1 MVQTPYAE
9 LHCHTNF
16 SFLDGASPA
25 DDLVDRAV
33 ELGLSGLA
41 VTDHAGLYG
50 AVRFVSAAEAAGL
63 HPVVGL
69 EIELLDAAV
78 PDPDGVVLAK
88 RRSRRRGTR
97 RSGATVDGET
107 PHDVVE
113 GLPSRPRPSR
123 TLLPGH
129 RDPVKED
136 LRGIRERTRGP
147 HLVLLAR
154 SQAGWRSLCRLV
166 SRANLAGTKGVPR
179 FSQALLAEHTDGLVA
194 LSGCTEGE
202 LVRRLRAGD
211 RAGAR
216 AAAERYATL
225 FGRGDGPGSAGFFV
239 ELSHHLLPDDDWL
252 VSESAG
258 LAEALGLPVVTTND
272 VHYARPEDRELADVL
287 AAIRHGRSLDTLGD
301 LRRPDGESYL
311 KAGTE
316 MLALPPGDR
325 GFATAD
331 PRAARAWREGIATA
345 AELAA
350 SCSIDL
356 GFEQYRFPGFPVP
369 DGETPFSYL
378 SELCWEGARKRYH
391 PMTSAVVT
399 RLAHELGVIER
410 AGLAEF
416 FLICWD
422 LMRFA
427 KEQGI
432 PAQGRGS
439 ATSSIVS
446 YTLGISR
453 VEPIVH
459 NLLFERFINP
469 GRTTYP
475 DVDIDFSS
483 ERREEVIQY
492 VYRRY
497 GPEHTGMV
505 CNLVTYRAR
514 SAVREVG
521 YALGFPRP
529 LVDRVAKA
537 LETYDSV
544 MVRRDLEA
552 DGGFAEFFRRPG
564 EGLPAEESL
573 RTRATEGAE
582 ALGFVDGMGQLNTRM
597 PLVGKVPPWRQP
609 PKPQDPNAPRPF
621 AWLRDAP
628 DGPDSAQSTSILPP
642 AADAGLGPA
651 QGASGRRWLNSLRT
665 VHAQDRPAD
674 GLAGAPG
681 SSSADANPGSAA
693 DSITSGSNAAI
704 GRRRDSGM
712 WDGAPESPPAIRPDG
727 RHDDEGGPGD
737 TPASVAWLRAGRGT
751 GYGVLGPPPGSVP
764 VDPEHGMPLPP
775 PRRTDRLGRP
785 SMWDPAPSRA
795 DHSSVARI
803 EPELPPQPRGGS
815 TVGLSDWERWL
826 EFCARIDGFPR
837 HLSIHSGG
845 MLVTAA
851 PLIDIAPLERATMP
865 DRVVVQ
871 FDKRDVETLKLIKLD
886 LLGLGMLAAMDE
898 TLQLIEHDCAVCVDL
913 DRLPENVPEVFA
925 MLQAADTVGV
935 FQVESR
941 AQMQTL
947 PKSRPHN
954 LDDLVVEV
962 AIIRPG
968 PIQGNAVH
976 PYLRRKQGLEP
987 VTYLHP
993 SLEPALKD
1001 SMGVILYQ
1009 EQVMRIAIEV
1019 AGFTPAESDGFRR
1032 AMGTWR
1038 SSREMEKLH
1047 RQFVEGCL
1055 RQPGMTEETAE
1066 ELFRQVAA
1074 FASFGFAKSHAAAF
1088 ARTAYESSF
1097 LKLFYPAQFL
1107 VGLINAQPMGFYP
1120 VEVLVNDAKRHGVTV
1135 LPVDINASSYRTT
1148 TEWAGQ
1154 PGWALAGA
1162 AGDDGSRDDD
1172 PGEPLP
1178 EGSGVAAR
1186 ARPVRS
1192 PACIIPSAAARE
1204 RWIPVSAT
1212 GWGVRLGLGL
1222 VKGIG
1227 EQHQALLDRELARG
1241 PYRSLVEVVERT
1253 GLPEEVIE
1261 RLIRTGGLDS
1271 LGRPRRELLWQLR
1284 EVAGASRGRVDGRA
1298 LRGAVRSSGRRS
1310 AAAGRP
1316 MDLRLPP
1323 TDAPAL
1329 PELTESERIGD
1340 AYAVIG
1346 LDARRQVVT
1355 LFRPALERLGAVTN
1369 ASLAERRSGRIRIGG
1384 LVVTRQHPMTAKG
1397 TVFLALEDETGMVN
1411 VTLWPDTWARL
1422 RSVVRR
1428 HALLLVDGE
1437 LQREGEVVNVVAR
1450 DIRAL
1455 PEVAAPAGGPDQP
1468 AGVRQLGHAGMRRL
1482 G

>member
-1 MVQTPYAE
+1 VAPTPYAE

-16 SFLDGASPA
+16 SFLDGASAP
-25 DDLVDRAV
+25 DELVERAV
-33 ELGLSGLA
+33 GSGLTGLA

-63 HPVVGL
+63 HPVIGL
-69 EIELLDAAV
+69 EIELLDPAV
-78 PDPDGVVLAK
+78 PDPGGIVIPP
-88 RRSRRRGTR
+88 RRPRRRGPGGGPGDRT
-97 RSGATVDGET
+97 T
-107 PHDVVE
+107 PPPDASE
-113 GLPSRPRPSR
+113 GLPARPRSER
-123 TLLPGH
+123 ARLPGH
-129 RDPVKED
+129 RPAIKED
-136 LRGIRERTRGP
+136 LRGIGERVRGP

-154 SQAGWRSLCRLV
+154 SQVGWRSLCRLV
-166 SRANLAGTKGVPR
+166 SRANMAGTKGVPR
-179 FSQALLAEHTDGLVA
+179 FSQALLAEHTEGLVA
-194 LSGCTEGE
+194 LSGCRDGE
-202 LVRRLRAGD
+202 LARRLRTGD
-211 RAGAR
+211 LAGAR
-216 AAAERYATL
+216 AVAERYAAL
-225 FGRGDGPGSAGFFV
+225 FGRGDGASTSGFFI

-252 VSESAG
+252 VTESAA
-258 LAEALGLPVVTTND
+258 LADELDLPVVVTND
-272 VHYARPEDRELADVL
+272 VHYAAPEDRELADVL
-287 AAIRHGRSLDTLGD
+287 TAIRHGRSLETLGD
-301 LRRPDGESYL
+301 LRRADGESYL
-311 KAGTE
+311 KTGPE
-316 MLALPPGDR
+316 LAALVTGED
-325 GFATAD
+325 
-331 PRAARAWREGIATA
+331 RAARTWAAGISTA
-345 AELAA
+345 VELAA
-350 SCSIDL
+350 SCSVDL
-356 GFEQYRFPGFPVP
+356 GFEQYRFPGFAVP
-369 DGETPFSYL
+369 GGETPFSYL
-378 SELCWEGARKRYH
+378 VDLCQAGARKRYH
-391 PMTSAVVT
+391 PLTPPVVKQ
-399 RLAHELGVIER
+399 LAHELDVIQTT
-410 AGLAEF
+410 GLAEF

-422 LMRFA
+422 IMRFA
-427 KEQGI
+427 REQKI

-439 ATSSIVS
+439 AAGSIVA
-446 YTLGISR
+446 YVLGITR
-453 VEPIVH
+453 VEPIRH
-459 NLLFERFINP
+459 NLLFERFINE

-483 ERREEVIQY
+483 ARREEVIQY
-492 VYRRY
+492 VYDRY

-552 DGGFAEFFRRPG
+552 DGGFAEFFRRTG
-564 EGLPAEESL
+564 EGEAEPAEAAAAAL
-573 RTRATEGAE
+573 TEARG
-582 ALGFVDGMGQLNTRM
+582 LTDRMGQLNHSR
-597 PLVGKVPPWRQP
+597 G
-609 PKPQDPNAPRPF
+609 
-621 AWLRDAP
+621 
-628 DGPDSAQSTSILPP
+628 
-642 AADAGLGPA
+642 
-651 QGASGRRWLNSLRT
+651 GR
-665 VHAQDRPAD
+665 
-674 GLAGAPG
+674 LAGALAPVADLRPG
-681 SSSADANPGSAA
+681 
-693 DSITSGSNAAI
+693 
-704 GRRRDSGM
+704 GRT
-712 WDGAPESPPAIRPDG
+712 
-727 RHDDEGGPGD
+727 DDEGGPGD

-751 GYGVLGPPPGSVP
+751 GYRADAERLIAPPLIEGRR
-764 VDPEHGMPLPP
+764 VDPESGQLEPP
-775 PRRTDRLGRP
+775 PRATDQSRGTDKLGRPNRWDPPAPRRTDAG
-785 SMWDPAPSRA
+785 AA
-795 DHSSVARI
+795 AAHSSVARV
-803 EPELPPQPRGGS
+803 EPEPPPVARGGS

-851 PLIDIAPLERATMP
+851 PLIDIAPIERATMV

-898 TLQLIEHDCAVCVDL
+898 TLQLIEHDCAACLDL
-913 DRLPENVPEVFA
+913 DRLPEDVPEVFE

-947 PKSRPHN
+947 PKSRPQT

-993 SLEPALKD
+993 SLEPVLKD

-1019 AGFTPAESDGFRR
+1019 GGFSAAESDGFRR

-1047 RQFVEGCL
+1047 QRFFDGCM
-1055 RQPGMTEETAE
+1055 RQPGMTEEDAE

-1088 ARTAYESSF
+1088 ARTAYESAF

-1107 VGLINAQPMGFYP
+1107 VGLVNAQPMGFYP
-1120 VEVLVNDAKRHGVTV
+1120 VEVLVNDTKRHGVAV

-1148 TEWAGQ
+1148 TEWVG
-1154 PGWALAGA
+1154 
-1162 AGDDGSRDDD
+1162 R

-1178 EGSGVAAR
+1178 AGSGIN
-1186 ARPVRS
+1186 ARPDPIRS
-1192 PACIIPSAAARE
+1192 PACVVPSAAARQ
-1204 RWIPVSAT
+1204 RWTPEVTA
-1212 GWGVRLGLGL
+1212 GWGVRLGLHL

-1227 EQHQALLDRELARG
+1227 EQHTALLDGELARG
-1241 PYRSLVEVVERT
+1241 PYGSLAEVVDRT
-1253 GLPEEVIE
+1253 GLPEEVLE
-1261 RLIRTGGLDS
+1261 RLIRTGAMDS

-1298 LRGAVRSSGRRS
+1298 LRGLGRAAGKRS

-1316 MDLRLPP
+1316 MDLRLPA
-1323 TDAPAL
+1323 TEAPAL
-1329 PELTESERIGD
+1329 PPITESERIGD

-1369 ASLAERRSGRIRIGG
+1369 AALASMRSGPVRIGG

-1422 RSVVRR
+1422 RGVVRR

-1437 LQREGEVVNVVAR
+1437 LQREGEVVNVIAR
-1450 DIRAL
+1450 SVRPL
-1455 PEVAAPAGGPDQP
+1455 PEVAAEAGGPDRP
-1468 AGVRQLGHAGMRRL
+1468 AGVRQLGHHA
-1482 G
+1482 

>member
-1 MVQTPYAE
+1 
-9 LHCHTNF
+9 
-16 SFLDGASPA
+16 
-25 DDLVDRAV
+25 
-33 ELGLSGLA
+33 
-41 VTDHAGLYG
+41 
-50 AVRFVSAAEAAGL
+50 
-63 HPVVGL
+63 
-69 EIELLDAAV
+69 
-78 PDPDGVVLAK
+78 
-88 RRSRRRGTR
+88 
-97 RSGATVDGET
+97 
-107 PHDVVE
+107 
-113 GLPSRPRPSR
+113 
-123 TLLPGH
+123 
-129 RDPVKED
+129 
-136 LRGIRERTRGP
+136 
-147 HLVLLAR
+147 
-154 SQAGWRSLCRLV
+154 
-166 SRANLAGTKGVPR
+166 
-179 FSQALLAEHTDGLVA
+179 
-194 LSGCTEGE
+194 
-202 LVRRLRAGD
+202 
-211 RAGAR
+211 
-216 AAAERYATL
+216 
-225 FGRGDGPGSAGFFV
+225 
-239 ELSHHLLPDDDWL
+239 
-252 VSESAG
+252 
-258 LAEALGLPVVTTND
+258 
-272 VHYARPEDRELADVL
+272 
-287 AAIRHGRSLDTLGD
+287 
-301 LRRPDGESYL
+301 
-311 KAGTE
+311 
-316 MLALPPGDR
+316 
-325 GFATAD
+325 
-331 PRAARAWREGIATA
+331 
-345 AELAA
+345 
-350 SCSIDL
+350 
-356 GFEQYRFPGFPVP
+356 
-369 DGETPFSYL
+369 
-378 SELCWEGARKRYH
+378 
-391 PMTSAVVT
+391 
-399 RLAHELGVIER
+399 
-410 AGLAEF
+410 
-416 FLICWD
+416 
-422 LMRFA
+422 MRFA

-492 VYRRY
+492 VYNRY

-564 EGLPAEESL
+564 EGLPAEAGAAE
-573 RTRATEGAE
+573 AAE

-609 PKPQDPNAPRPF
+609 PKPEDPNAPRPF
-621 AWLRDAP
+621 AWLREGDARTRAQAP
-628 DGPDSAQSTSILPP
+628 SGKPAPQSPDSGRVARPMTRAVRATRRPASPGCGPGAGPATRRTRTGSSRRALIDGRRVDPESGQLEPP
-642 AADAGLGPA
+642 PRGTDRRRGQARPADALGPA
-651 QGASGRRWLNSLRT
+651 GA
-665 VHAQDRPAD
+665 
-674 GLAGAPG
+674 AP
-681 SSSADANPGSAA
+681 
-693 DSITSGSNAAI
+693 
-704 GRRRDSGM
+704 
-712 WDGAPESPPAIRPDG
+712 
-727 RHDDEGGPGD
+727 GGPG
-737 TPASVAWLRAGRGT
+737 AAA
-751 GYGVLGPPPGSVP
+751 
-764 VDPEHGMPLPP
+764 
-775 PRRTDRLGRP
+775 
-785 SMWDPAPSRA
+785 A
-795 DHSSVARI
+795 HSSVARV
-803 EPELPPQPRGGS
+803 EPEPPPQARGGS
-815 TVGLSDWERWL
+815 TVGMSDWERWL

-851 PLIDIAPLERATMP
+851 PLIDIAPIERATMV

-898 TLQLIEHDCAVCVDL
+898 TLQLIEHDCAVCLDL
-913 DRLPENVPEVFA
+913 DRMPEDVPEVFE

-947 PKSRPHN
+947 PKSRPKS

-976 PYLRRKQGLEP
+976 PFLRRKQGLEQ

-993 SLEPALKD
+993 SLEPMLKD

-1019 AGFTPAESDGFRR
+1019 GGFTAAESDGFRR

-1047 RQFVEGCL
+1047 QQFFDGCM
-1055 RQPGMTEETAE
+1055 RQPGMTEEVAE

-1088 ARTAYESSF
+1088 ARTAYESAF

-1120 VEVLVNDAKRHGVTV
+1120 VEVLVNDAKRHGVAV
-1135 LPVDINASSYRTT
+1135 LPVDINASSYKTT
-1148 TEWAGQ
+1148 TEWVG
-1154 PGWALAGA
+1154 
-1162 AGDDGSRDDD
+1162 R

-1178 EGSGVAAR
+1178 PGAGIT
-1186 ARPVRS
+1186 ARPEPIRS
-1192 PACIIPSAAARE
+1192 PACVVPSAASRD
-1204 RWIPVSAT
+1204 RWTPEVTA

-1227 EQHQALLDRELARG
+1227 EQHAGVAGRGAGARAVHDAGRGGRADRAARG
-1241 PYRSLVEVVERT
+1241 GAGTADPDRRPGFARPAAARAAVAAPRGGRRVTRSGGREGVARPGSRGGQAGSGGRPADGPAAARDGGA
-1253 GLPEEVIE
+1253 GLPAI
-1261 RLIRTGGLDS
+1261 
-1271 LGRPRRELLWQLR
+1271 
-1284 EVAGASRGRVDGRA
+1284 
-1298 LRGAVRSSGRRS
+1298 
-1310 AAAGRP
+1310 
-1316 MDLRLPP
+1316 
-1323 TDAPAL
+1323 
-1329 PELTESERIGD
+1329 TESERIGD

-1355 LFRPALERLGAVTN
+1355 LFRPALDRLGAVTN
-1369 ASLAERRSGRIRIGG
+1369 AALSERPSGRVRIGG

-1428 HALLLVDGE
+1428 HALLLVDGD
-1437 LQREGEVVNVVAR
+1437 LQREGEVVNVIAR
-1450 DIRAL
+1450 SVRPL
-1455 PEVAAPAGGPDQP
+1455 PEVAAEAGGPGQP